1 MAVMAASDFLVLL
14 SHGVLYYFWLQNDVP
29 YAVCKIGTFV
39 FYFSVHL
46 SVALLV
52 AMTMEKWIGIKY
64 PLQSAVWITRYGII
78 FSSKLFSY
86 VKDTC

>member
-1 MAVMAASDFLVLL
+1 MAIIAASDFLVLL
-14 SHGVLYYFWLQNDVP
+14 SHGVLYYFWLQNNVP
-29 YAVCKIGTFV
+29 YTVCKIGTFV
-39 FYFSVHL
+39 FYFSLHL